1 MPVHHLCLY
10 ACVLHCIGT
19 LLADGNGAPAES
31 RPAAKGLQSAAASGG
46 LEAPDATGAATLY
59 VKDGDGGCG
68 GGGAGEKGM
77 SLQGG
82 TIIAASPKEGRP
94 AVALQ
99 VMLLPVEDAKAI
111 TSPENL
117 AETSSRLKA
126 MRPKRVHS

>member
-1 MPVHHLCLY
+1 MPAHHFCLY

-31 RPAAKGLQSAAASGG
+31 RPAAKGLQSAAAAGG
-46 LEAPDATGAATLY
+46 LEASDATGAATLY
-59 VKDGDGGCG
+59 VKDGDGGGG
-68 GGGAGEKGM
+68 GGGAAGKGV

-99 VMLLPVEDAKAI
+99 VSVVA
-111 TSPENL
+111 
-117 AETSSRLKA
+117 R
-126 MRPKRVHS
+126 